1 MIAAVGGGPTLVTG
15 LGSNPG
21 FVTPTTIWYAGQAA
35 CPPSDQ
41 CGADLTG
48 LDGTVHACDV
58 TSSRD
63 QVVVYRTGEEL
74 IKNGSHCC
82 GPRRSR

>member
-1 MIAAVGGGPTLVTG
+1 VKEQRILRTRINSLVLGRHAALLNRCETDRV
-15 LGSNPG
+15 
-21 FVTPTTIWYAGQAA
+21 
-35 CPPSDQ
+35 
-41 CGADLTG
+41 DLTG
-48 LDGTVHACDV
+48 LDGTLHACDI

-63 QVVVYRTGEEL
+63 QVVVYPTGEEL

>member
-1 MIAAVGGGPTLVTG
+1 MLDAVSEKTAKDSAPVVGRYQPLN
-15 LGSNPG
+15 LSR
-21 FVTPTTIWYAGQAA
+21 
-35 CPPSDQ
+35 
-41 CGADLTG
+41 
-48 LDGTVHACDV
+48 TVHACDV

>member
-1 MIAAVGGGPTLVTG
+1 VAARRWSPASAATRA
-15 LGSNPG
+15 
-21 FVTPTTIWYAGQAA
+21 FVTLTTIWYAGQAA

-63 QVVVYRTGEEL
+63 QVVVCRTGEEL

-82 GPRRSR
+82 GPRRRR